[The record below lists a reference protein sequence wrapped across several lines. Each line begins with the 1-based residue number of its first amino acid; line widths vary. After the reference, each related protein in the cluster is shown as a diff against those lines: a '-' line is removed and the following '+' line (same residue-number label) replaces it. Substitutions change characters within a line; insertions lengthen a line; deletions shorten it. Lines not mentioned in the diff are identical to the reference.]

1 MTGAWGARK
10 NRGRG
15 GGRGKSGRG
24 KSGRGKSGRLEFL
37 KGEVV
42 EIGRKYANS
51 GPARPQ

>member
-1 MTGAWGARK
+1 MTGACGARK
-10 NRGRG
+10 NKGRG
-15 GGRGKSGRG
+15 GGRG

-51 GPARPQ
+51 GQARPQ

>member
-1 MTGAWGARK
+1 MTGAWGTRK

-15 GGRGKSGRG
+15 GGRGKSR
-24 KSGRGKSGRLEFL
+24 RGKSGRLEFL
-37 KGEVV
+37 KGEGV

>member
-15 GGRGKSGRG
+15 G
-24 KSGRGKSGRLEFL
+24 GRGKSGRLEFL